1 LDETK
6 QAIAQRRSTRLVEQ
20 QKRATDR
27 MQASSEYM
35 VEAKARVAKTAR
47 LRQLRLAKE
56 EADRAS
62 GAAQPPKAR
71 VERAPRSVK
80 GKTLSARILIK
91 HQKA

>member
-6 QAIAQRRSTRLVEQ
+6 QAIAQRRTTRLVEQ

-47 LRQLRLAKE
+47 LRELRLAKE

-62 GAAQPPKAR
+62 GATQPPKAR
-71 VERAPRSVK
+71 AERAPRSVK
-80 GKTLSARILIK
+80 GKTLSSRILIK
-91 HQKA
+91 TGKT